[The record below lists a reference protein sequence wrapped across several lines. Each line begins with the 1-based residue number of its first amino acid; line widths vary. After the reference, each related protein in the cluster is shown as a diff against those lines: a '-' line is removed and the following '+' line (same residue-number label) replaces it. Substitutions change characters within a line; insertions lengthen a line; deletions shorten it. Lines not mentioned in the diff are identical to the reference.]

1 MLPLKNRLRKKTD
14 IEKVFKKGK
23 GFKED
28 LLILKKVKNDS
39 EESRFGFIVSQKV
52 SKKASARNKIKR
64 RLKALV
70 EKRLKNI
77 VPGVDVLIMAV
88 PGIEKKDFRGI
99 GKRIDG
105 LFKKAKMI

>member
-28 LLILKKVKNDS
+28 LLILKKVKNNLK
-39 EESRFGFIVSQKV
+39 EARFGFIVSQKV
-52 SKKASARNKIKR
+52 SKKASTRNKIKR
-64 RLKALV
+64 RLRALV
-70 EKRLKNI
+70 EKRLKKI
-77 VPGVDVLIMAV
+77 MPGTDALIMVA
-88 PGIEKKDFRGI
+88 PGTEKKDFWEV